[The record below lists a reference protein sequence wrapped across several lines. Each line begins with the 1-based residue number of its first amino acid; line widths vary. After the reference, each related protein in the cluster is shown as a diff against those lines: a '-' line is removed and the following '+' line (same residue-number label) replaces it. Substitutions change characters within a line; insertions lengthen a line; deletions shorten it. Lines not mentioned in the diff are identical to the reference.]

1 MTEPHL
7 MALQVHL
14 AFRGQG
20 ADNVVPTGTAM
31 WVGRA
36 LHGHTKPIMVSAL
49 SVNLQPR
56 AAWADAWIA
65 VMKVD

>member
-1 MTEPHL
+1 
-7 MALQVHL
+7 
-14 AFRGQG
+14 
-20 ADNVVPTGTAM
+20 M